1 MTMKRKV
8 AFKTLGCRLNQSES
22 DSLMTD
28 FSGAGYEIVDF
39 GSNADVYIIN
49 TCTVTGQSDHKSKN
63 YINQACRRKGS
74 RIVVVTGCMVKSQ
87 AEYLAKRND
96 IEYIVG
102 NRTKSSLFQ
111 LADNHLNGNPSGAGD
126 LKADLFGFTPA
137 EKGYHTRGFV
147 KINDGCNNSC
157 SYCIVPYVRGRA
169 VSRPLKDIIDNIEKL
184 IIAGYKEIVLTGV
197 NISCYSYDGSNFD
210 DLVEMVLKIPGDF
223 RVRISSV
230 EPEGFGDKFIKLF
243 DDPKLCPHLH
253 LCLQSGSDNIL
264 SKMHRVYSKAD
275 YLNIVEKFKSRCP
288 SINLTTDIIVGFPG
302 ETDEDFL
309 ETCKMAENIGFSHIH
324 TFKYSV
330 RRGTDAVNLPDHVPE
345 DIKHERSKII
355 RRLSDNNK
363 LAYRRSLINKTQR
376 VLIERITPGGLA
388 SGYGECYVPVRF
400 KNSAFMR
407 NTLVTVHITGIDNE
421 KSMILEGEAK

>member
-1 MTMKRKV
+1 MKGKV

-28 FSGAGYEIVDF
+28 FSRAGYEIVDF
-39 GSNADVYIIN
+39 VSNADVYIIN

-74 RIVVVTGCMVKSQ
+74 GIVVVTGCMVKSQ

-102 NRTKSSLFQ
+102 NRTKNSLFQ
-111 LADNHLNGNPSGAGD
+111 LVDNHLNGIPVSADD
-126 LKADLFGFTPA
+126 LKADPFGFTPA
-137 EKGYHTRGFV
+137 DKGYHTRGFV

-157 SYCIVPYVRGRA
+157 SYCIVPFVRDRA
-169 VSRPLKDIIDNIEKL
+169 VSRPAKDIIENIRRL

-210 DLVEMVLKIPGDF
+210 DLVEMILKIPGNF

-230 EPEGFGDKFIKLF
+230 EPEGFGDNFIGLF
-243 DDPKLCPHLH
+243 ADRKLCPHLH

-264 SKMHRVYSKAD
+264 KKMNRVYSTAD
-275 YLNIVEKFKSRCP
+275 YLDIIEKLKSRCP

-309 ETCKMAENIGFSHIH
+309 KTCEMAENIGFSHIH
-324 TFKYSV
+324 TFKYSL
-330 RRGTDAVNLPDHVPE
+330 RKGTDAANLPDQIPE
-345 DIKHERSKII
+345 VIKHERSEII
-355 RRLSDNNK
+355 RKLSDNNK
-363 LAYRRSLINKTQR
+363 LTYRRSLINKTQQ
-376 VLIERITPGGLA
+376 VLIERITPDGLA
-388 SGYGECYVPVRF
+388 GGYGECYVPV
-400 KNSAFMR
+400 KIKDSGCER
-407 NTLVTVHITGIDNE
+407 NTFITVHITGIDNE
-421 KSMILEGEAK
+421 KSMILEGQIK